1 MNTVERLIVIVLFEG
16 VDLLDVTGPPEVF
29 HLARRETEEAAGY
42 GVVLAA
48 ETMDPV
54 VTAAGVRVLPDVTFE
69 ALSARS
75 VDTLI
80 VPGSVEADGDHRVR
94 PLVDP
99 AVVKRVAQLAPRA
112 RRVTSVCV
120 GAHVLAA
127 AGLLD
132 GKRATTHWSTAR
144 QLEADHPAV
153 EVDADPIFI
162 RDGNVWTGAGISACL
177 DLSLAL
183 IADDLGE
190 AVALRVARQ
199 LVMYLKRPSGQS
211 QFSVPLEQVATT
223 RRVEELRHYIL
234 RNLAAPLTVAHLAEH
249 AHVSDRHL
257 TRIFK
262 TELGT
267 TPHAY
272 IESVRVE
279 QARNQLE
286 TTDATVERVATAN
299 GFGTTDT
306 RRFLGVVATRGR
318 VDQAASSL
326 CRRSA
331 GVSQPSVLRGRPL
344 SSAATACRCS
354 RVWTD
359 RSVPLGKYCRSRP
372 LVFALEPRCQGLA
385 GSQK

>member
-1 MNTVERLIVIVLFEG
+1 MSTVGRLIAIVLFDD

-29 HLARRETEEAAGY
+29 SLARRETDEAAGY
-42 GVVLAA
+42 DVVLAA

-54 VTAAGVRVLPDVTFE
+54 TTGAGVRILPDTTFDE
-69 ALSARS
+69 LATRRI
-75 VDTLI
+75 DTLI
-80 VPGSVEADGDHRVR
+80 VPGAVQVDDQRRVH
-94 PLVDP
+94 PLTDP
-99 AVVKRVAQLAPRA
+99 AVVERVRQLAGRT

-120 GAHVLAA
+120 GAHILAA

-144 QLEADHPAV
+144 QLADEHPAV

-162 RDGNVWTGAGISACL
+162 RQGDVWTGAGISACL

-211 QFSVPLEQVATT
+211 QFSVPLEQVSAT
-223 RRVEELRHYIL
+223 RRIEDLRHHIL
-234 RNLAAPLTVAHLAEH
+234 RNIAAPLTVADLAAH
-249 AHVSDRHL
+249 AHVGDRQL

-272 IESVRVE
+272 VESARVE
-279 QARNQLE
+279 VARQQLE
-286 TTDATVERVATAN
+286 STDATLERVASAC
-299 GFGTTDT
+299 GFGTVDT
-306 RRFLGVVATRGR
+306 LVRAFRRRLDTTPTEYRRRFRTGAGARG
-318 VDQAASSL
+318 
-326 CRRSA
+326 
-331 GVSQPSVLRGRPL
+331 
-344 SSAATACRCS
+344 
-354 RVWTD
+354 
-359 RSVPLGKYCRSRP
+359 
-372 LVFALEPRCQGLA
+372 
-385 GSQK
+385 